1 MSAALDV
8 GSVIEERYKL
18 ERRLGEG
25 ATGSVWLA
33 EDIHLKRLVAVKLIH
48 SLFDKDGET
57 VARLQRE
64 AKVLQRLDHPNIV
77 KVFRIGTIDFETYFL
92 AMEYVEGSDLR
103 EMLAHGRMSIGVAA
117 DVALQIAEAMCEA
130 AEHGVI
136 HRDLKPQNI
145 LVTKQGA
152 AGAQET
158 LGALLVKVADFGL
171 SRTVSDA
178 TLQLGTL
185 TREGVALGTP
195 LYMSPEQCQAMRA
208 DTRADIYS
216 LGCVLFEMI
225 TGSPPYD
232 GETPAV
238 VLMKH
243 VHDPV
248 PDLLNVVERGEGV
261 ADMQRVIAR
270 AMAKDPR
277 DRYQSFAEVVADLR
291 PIAETRSLS
300 KVTLRPTVRYK
311 VRRKTSP
318 LVPFVVAAGCLA
330 LAVGAVLFISP
341 DEVKASGAIKIA
353 SLMKPDAVP
362 NSVFDFVVLVNKLG
376 GRSAALKLAEA
387 SVNSEEFRR
396 LPPGSR
402 MQLLESYMRYFSAG
416 TATTADADFFG
427 DRLLTECIKLATS
440 PTWPADDA
448 LAARYLDVLLEMPWD
463 GQAWTFFEHTMDA
476 YKGRLIVAYTMPNT
490 PAGMRIEELM
500 AETIL
505 RTHSALT
512 PGLARFVGE
521 LYNDASIKAQRYHE
535 VTKVRTYALKSSKVE
550 HKFICDVCLLSVA
563 TQVESGE
570 FATARKDLE
579 DLQRRLKT
587 MPFGYP
593 RSVPLLEETIKRL
606 EAAERRRALD

>member
-1 MSAALDV
+1 MGSPLDV

-33 EDIHLKRLVAVKLIH
+33 EDIHLKRHVAIKLIH
-48 SLFDKDGET
+48 SHFDQDGET

-64 AKVLQRLDHPNIV
+64 AKVLQRLDHPNIL

-92 AMEYVEGSDLR
+92 AMEYVDGSDLR
-103 EMLAHGRMSIGVAA
+103 EVLAQGRMPIGVAA
-117 DVALQIAEAMCEA
+117 DVAVQIAEAMCEA

-145 LVTKQGA
+145 LVTKQDA
-152 AGAQET
+152 P
-158 LGALLVKVADFGL
+158 GALLVKVADFGL

-318 LVPFVVAAGCLA
+318 LVPLVVATGCLA

-362 NSVFDFVVLVNKLG
+362 NSVFDFVVLVNKLA

-402 MQLLESYMRYFSAG
+402 AQLLESYMRYFSTG

-448 LAARYLDVLLEMPWD
+448 LAAKYLDVLLGMPWD
-463 GQAWTFFEHTMDA
+463 GQAWTLFEHTMDA
-476 YKGRLIVAYTMPNT
+476 FKGRLIVVYTMPDT

-535 VTKVRTYALKSSKVE
+535 VKKVRTYALKSSKVQ
-550 HKFICDVCLLSVA
+550 HKFICDVCILSIA

-570 FATARKDLE
+570 FASARKDLE

-606 EAAERRRALD
+606 EAAERRNALD

>member
-1 MSAALDV
+1 MALDV
-8 GSVIEERYKL
+8 GSVIEERYQL

-25 ATGSVWLA
+25 AAASVWLA
-33 EDIHLKRLVAVKLIH
+33 EDVHLKRHVAIKLIH
-48 SLFDKDGET
+48 SRFDQDGET

-64 AKVLQRLDHPNIV
+64 AKVLQRLDHPNIL
-77 KVFRIGTIDFETYFL
+77 KVFRIGTVNFETYFL

-103 EMLAHGRMSIGVAA
+103 AVLAQGPLPIGVAA

-130 AEHGVI
+130 ANHGVI

-145 LVTKQGA
+145 LVMKQD
-152 AGAQET
+152 
-158 LGALLVKVADFGL
+158 GALHVKVADFGL

-225 TGSPPYD
+225 SGKPPYD

-248 PDLLNVVERGEGV
+248 PDLLSIAEPGEGIPE
-261 ADMQRVIAR
+261 MQRVIAK
-270 AMAKDPR
+270 AMTKDPR
-277 DRYQSFAEVVADLR
+277 DRYQSFAEVAADLN
-291 PIAETRSLS
+291 PIANTKLLS
-300 KVTLRPTVRYK
+300 KAVLRPTVRYK
-311 VRRKTSP
+311 MKRPVSP
-318 LVPFVVAAGCLA
+318 LVPFVVAAGCFA
-330 LAVGAVLFISP
+330 LVAGMVLLTSP
-341 DEVKASGAIKIA
+341 DEVKASGAIKLA
-353 SLMKPDAVP
+353 SIIKPTSVST
-362 NSVFDFVVLVNKLG
+362 SVFDFVVFVDKTA
-376 GRSAALKLAEA
+376 GRSSALKLAEA
-387 SVNSEEFRR
+387 SVHSEEFRR

-402 MQLLESYMRYFSAG
+402 LQLLQSFMRYFAAG
-416 TATTADADFFG
+416 AASTSVVNVFG
-427 DRLLTECIKLATS
+427 NQLLTECLQLATS
-440 PTWPADDA
+440 PTSPGDDA
-448 LAARYLDVLLEMPWD
+448 LSAKYLDVLLGIPWD
-463 GQAWTFFEHTMDA
+463 GEAWTLFSRTLAAF
-476 YKGRLIVAYTMPNT
+476 KGRIIVVYTMPDT
-490 PAGMRIEELM
+490 AAGMRIEELM
-500 AETIL
+500 AESIL
-505 RTHSALT
+505 RTNSALT

-521 LYNDASIKAQRYHE
+521 LYNDASIKGRRYRE
-535 VTKVRTYALKSSKVE
+535 VQKVRSYALKSSRVK
-550 HKFICDVCLLSVA
+550 HKFISDVCLLSIA

-570 FATARKDLE
+570 FATARQDLD

-593 RSVPLLEETIKRL
+593 RSEPLLEETIKRL
-606 EAAERRRALD
+606 EDGERR

>member
-277 DRYQSFAEVVADLR
+277 DRYQSFTEVVADLR

-300 KVTLRPTVRYK
+300 KVALRPTVRYK

-535 VTKVRTYALKSSKVE
+535 VKKVRTYALKSSKVE

-593 RSVPLLEETIKRL
+593 RSVPLLEATIKRL

>member
-300 KVTLRPTVRYK
+300 KVALRPTVRYK

-476 YKGRLIVAYTMPNT
+476 YKGRLIVAYTMPDT

-535 VTKVRTYALKSSKVE
+535 VKKVRTYALKSSKVE

>member
-1 MSAALDV
+1 MGGPLDV

-33 EDIHLKRLVAVKLIH
+33 EDIHLKRHVAIKLIH
-48 SLFDKDGET
+48 SHFDQDGET

-64 AKVLQRLDHPNIV
+64 AKVLQRLDHPNIL

-103 EMLAHGRMSIGVAA
+103 EVLAQGRMPIGVAA

-145 LVTKQGA
+145 LVTKQDA
-152 AGAQET
+152 P
-158 LGALLVKVADFGL
+158 GALLVKVADFGL

-195 LYMSPEQCQAMRA
+195 LYMSPEQCQAQRA

-216 LGCVLFEMI
+216 LGCVLYEMI

-238 VLMKH
+238 VLMKQ

-261 ADMQRVIAR
+261 PEMQRVIAR

-300 KVTLRPTVRYK
+300 RATLRPTVRYK

-318 LVPFVVAAGCLA
+318 LVPLVVAAGCLA

-353 SLMKPDAVP
+353 SLIKPDSVP
-362 NSVFDFVVLVNKLG
+362 TSVFDLVVFVNKLA
-376 GRSAALKLAEA
+376 GRSAARKLAEA

-402 MQLLESYMRYFSAG
+402 VQLLESYMRYFSTG

-448 LAARYLDVLLEMPWD
+448 LAAKYLDVLLDMPWD
-463 GQAWTFFEHTMDA
+463 AQAWTLFERTMDA
-476 YKGRLIVAYTMPNT
+476 FKGRLIVVYTMPNT

-535 VTKVRTYALKSSKVE
+535 VKKVRTYALKSSKVE

-587 MPFGYP
+587 TPFGYP

>member
-1 MSAALDV
+1 MGALLDV

-25 ATGSVWLA
+25 AAGSVWLA
-33 EDIHLKRLVAVKLIH
+33 EDIHLKRHVAIKLIH
-48 SLFDKDGET
+48 SHFDQDGET

-64 AKVLQRLDHPNIV
+64 AKVLQRLDHPNIL

-103 EMLAHGRMSIGVAA
+103 EMLAQGRMPIGVAA

-145 LVTKQGA
+145 LVTKQDA
-152 AGAQET
+152 P
-158 LGALLVKVADFGL
+158 GALLVKVADFGL

-318 LVPFVVAAGCLA
+318 LVPLVVATGCLA

-353 SLMKPDAVP
+353 SLIKPDSVP
-362 NSVFDFVVLVNKLG
+362 TSVFDLVVFVNKLG
-376 GRSAALKLAEA
+376 GRSAARKLAEA

-402 MQLLESYMRYFSAG
+402 VQLLESYMRYFSTG

-448 LAARYLDVLLEMPWD
+448 LAAKYLDVLLEMPWD
-463 GQAWTFFEHTMDA
+463 GQAWTLFEHTMDA
-476 YKGRLIVAYTMPNT
+476 YKGRLIVVYTMPNT

-535 VTKVRTYALKSSKVE
+535 VKKVRTYALKSSKVE

-570 FATARKDLE
+570 FATARKDLDE
-579 DLQRRLKT
+579 LQRRLET

-606 EAAERRRALD
+606 EAGERR

>member
-103 EMLAHGRMSIGVAA
+103 EMLAHARMSIGVAA

-427 DRLLTECIKLATS
+427 DRLLTECIKLSTS

-535 VTKVRTYALKSSKVE
+535 VKKVRTYALKSSKVE

>member
-1 MSAALDV
+1 MGAPLDV

-33 EDIHLKRLVAVKLIH
+33 EDIHLKRHVAIKLIH
-48 SLFDKDGET
+48 SHFDQDGET

-64 AKVLQRLDHPNIV
+64 AKVLQRLDHPNIL

-103 EMLAHGRMSIGVAA
+103 EVLAQGRMPIGVAA

-145 LVTKQGA
+145 LVTKQDPS
-152 AGAQET
+152 
-158 LGALLVKVADFGL
+158 GALLVKVADFGL

-238 VLMKH
+238 VLMKQ

-248 PDLLNVVERGEGV
+248 PDLLNIVERGEGV
-261 ADMQRVIAR
+261 AEMQRVIAR

-318 LVPFVVAAGCLA
+318 LVPLIAAAGCVA

-362 NSVFDFVVLVNKLG
+362 NSVFDFVVLVNKLA

-402 MQLLESYMRYFSAG
+402 AQLLESYMRYFSTG

-448 LAARYLDVLLEMPWD
+448 LAAKYLDVLLGMPWD
-463 GQAWTFFEHTMDA
+463 GQAWTLFEHTMDA
-476 YKGRLIVAYTMPNT
+476 FKGRLIVVYTMPNT

-535 VTKVRTYALKSSKVE
+535 VKKVRTYALKSSKVD

-563 TQVESGE
+563 TQVESGD

-606 EAAERRRALD
+606 EAAERGRASD

>member
-1 MSAALDV
+1 V
-8 GSVIEERYKL
+8 
-18 ERRLGEG
+18 
-25 ATGSVWLA
+25 VWDWA
-33 EDIHLKRLVAVKLIH
+33 
-48 SLFDKDGET
+48 
-57 VARLQRE
+57 
-64 AKVLQRLDHPNIV
+64 
-77 KVFRIGTIDFETYFL
+77 
-92 AMEYVEGSDLR
+92 
-103 EMLAHGRMSIGVAA
+103 
-117 DVALQIAEAMCEA
+117 
-130 AEHGVI
+130 
-136 HRDLKPQNI
+136 
-145 LVTKQGA
+145 
-152 AGAQET
+152 
-158 LGALLVKVADFGL
+158 
-171 SRTVSDA
+171 
-178 TLQLGTL
+178 
-185 TREGVALGTP
+185 
-195 LYMSPEQCQAMRA
+195 
-208 DTRADIYS
+208 
-216 LGCVLFEMI
+216 
-225 TGSPPYD
+225 
-232 GETPAV
+232 AV

>member
-1 MSAALDV
+1 MGGPLDV

-33 EDIHLKRLVAVKLIH
+33 EDIHLKRHVAIKLIH
-48 SLFDKDGET
+48 SHFDQDGET

-64 AKVLQRLDHPNIV
+64 AKVLQRLDHPNIL

-103 EMLAHGRMSIGVAA
+103 EVLAQGRMPIGVAA

-145 LVTKQGA
+145 LVTKQDA
-152 AGAQET
+152 P
-158 LGALLVKVADFGL
+158 GALLVKVADFGL

-291 PIAETRSLS
+291 PIAEIRSLS

-311 VRRKTSP
+311 VRRETSP

-353 SLMKPDAVP
+353 SLMKPDSVP
-362 NSVFDFVVLVNKLG
+362 TSVFDLVVFVNKLG
-376 GRSAALKLAEA
+376 GRSAARKLAEA

-402 MQLLESYMRYFSAG
+402 VQLLESYMRYFSTG

-448 LAARYLDVLLEMPWD
+448 LAAKYLDVLLEMPWD
-463 GQAWTFFEHTMDA
+463 GQAWTLFEHTMDA

-535 VTKVRTYALKSSKVE
+535 VKKVRTYALKSSKVE

-570 FATARKDLE
+570 FATGRKDLDE
-579 DLQRRLKT
+579 LQARLKT

-606 EAAERRRALD
+606 EAGERR

>member
-300 KVTLRPTVRYK
+300 KVALRPTVRYK

-476 YKGRLIVAYTMPNT
+476 YKGRLIVAYTMPDT

-535 VTKVRTYALKSSKVE
+535 VKKVRTYALKSSKVE

-593 RSVPLLEETIKRL
+593 RSVPLLEEAIKRL